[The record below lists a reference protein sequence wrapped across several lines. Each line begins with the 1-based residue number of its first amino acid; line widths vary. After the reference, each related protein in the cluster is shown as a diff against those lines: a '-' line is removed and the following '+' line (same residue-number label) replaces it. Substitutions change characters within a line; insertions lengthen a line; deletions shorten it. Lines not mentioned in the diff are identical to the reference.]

1 MAQDFDEILKAIA
14 NPARRQMLAW
24 LKDPEKHFDEQH
36 AGHPLCDGVCV
47 GKIVEKTGLSQ
58 STVSVYMDVLQR
70 AGLVTS
76 RRNGQ
81 WTFYSRNEEAIA
93 AFLDEIGTEL

>member
-1 MAQDFDEILKAIA
+1 MEIDIDEILKAIA

-24 LKDPEKHFDEQH
+24 LKNPEEHFPEQSP
-36 AGHPLCDGVCV
+36 GHPVREGVCV

-58 STVSVYMDVLQR
+58 STVSAYMDSLQR

-76 RRNGQ
+76 RRCGQ
-81 WTFYSRNEEAIA
+81 WTFYVRNEKTIERFAGV
-93 AFLDEIGTEL
+93 LGKEL